1 MKKTTLLF
9 ITICSFLFAC
19 NSDSD
24 DESSTP
30 SDSTAITQAPASL
43 GGKLQQVAWM
53 VGTWEMRQPEGI
65 LTETW
70 KAASDT
76 EMTGTSV
83 LVSEKAEL
91 LFSEKMRIV
100 SRGNDLWYMTTVSNQ
115 NEGKEV
121 GFQFKTVTG
130 GEIIFEN
137 ASHDFPQRIIY
148 KQKEERIMYARI
160 EGDKDGLSKQE
171 EFEYN
176 RTFN

>member
-1 MKKTTLLF
+1 MF
-9 ITICSFLFAC
+9 IAC
-19 NSDSD
+19 NTDSD
-24 DESSTP
+24 EESTTTDSTVATLSST
-30 SDSTAITQAPASL
+30 SL

-53 VGTWEMRQPEGI
+53 VGSWEMRQPEGI

-76 EMTGTSV
+76 EMIGTSV

-100 SRGNDLWYMTTVSNQ
+100 SRGNELWYITAVANQ
-115 NEGKEV
+115 NAGNEV
-121 GFQFKTVTG
+121 GFQFKTVNS

-137 ASHDFPQRIIY
+137 TAHDFPQRIIY
-148 KQKEERIMYARI
+148 KQKTDRIMYARI
-160 EGDKDGLSKQE
+160 EGDNEGLARQE

-176 RTFN
+176 KTFN